1 VQQINSDINHI
12 AAIMKALNELDE
24 GERVKINLTFY
35 ILTLKSNIFL
45 FLIYQAFSGW
55 G

>member
-24 GERVKINLTFY
+24 GERVKINLSHKISDLLHF
-35 ILTLKSNIFL
+35 NIKK
-45 FLIYQAFSGW
+45 
-55 G
+55 